1 MTTEKQLE
9 ANRQNAQK
17 STGPKTEEGKKRA
30 SLNGRRHG
38 LTGQAFIMSEE
49 DRKAWETFSQAF
61 IETLKPANPV
71 EAQFAYLIAKDNYRI
86 NRIHAIEEN
95 TFSLGHAGLAGNI
108 EADHFE
114 VHNAFTQANVFR
126 IEAKTF
132 QNISLYE
139 SRLTRNMHKNMKMLQ
154 ELQAQR
160 KAEEE
165 QAAREKQRAEDRA
178 ALAAALKPRTKTTPQ
193 PSPSSPTRPPEPRRH
208 LLPTP
213 KSPHRNDEKHP
224 LPPSKSRLPPGA
236 SRRVCRKA
244 SNWNYDHPVD

>member
-1 MTTEKQLE
+1 MTNEKTTSPAQIE
-9 ANRQNAQK
+9 ANRQNALK

-95 TFSLGHAGLAGNI
+95 TFALGHASPAGNLDT
-108 EADHFE
+108 DHFE

-178 ALAAALKPRTKTTPQ
+178 ALAAALKPRTKTAAGGYYPTTNGFGFSNDPATIAVESDQAPQ
-193 PSPSSPTRPPEPRRH
+193 
-208 LLPTP
+208 TP
-213 KSPHRNDEKHP
+213 KT
-224 LPPSKSRLPPGA
+224 PPPTTKIA
-236 SRRVCRKA
+236 A
-244 SNWNYDHPVD
+244 